1 MREYTIAVIPG
12 DGIGPEVISAGLQVL
27 RALERGN
34 HGFRLLFK
42 EFPWGSA
49 FYKTHGVMMPVD
61 GLSRLRRFGAI
72 YFGAVGAPVVPDHL
86 TLWGLRLAICQGFDQ

>member
-42 EFPWGSA
+42 ESEIISA
-49 FYKTHGVMMPVD
+49 
-61 GLSRLRRFGAI
+61 LRRC
-72 YFGAVGAPVVPDHL
+72 L
-86 TLWGLRLAICQGFDQ
+86 Q